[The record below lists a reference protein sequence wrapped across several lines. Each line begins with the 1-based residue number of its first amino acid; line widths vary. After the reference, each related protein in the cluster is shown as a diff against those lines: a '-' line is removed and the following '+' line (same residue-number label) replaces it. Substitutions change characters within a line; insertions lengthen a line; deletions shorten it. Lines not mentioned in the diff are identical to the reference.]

1 MQIIQDIAIDTLMR
15 SPASEE
21 LRRAMETI
29 ATAQEHILA
38 LAKSDDSTKLKL
50 VKTATVFQIFLID
63 TLASGKKMK
72 DLTEED
78 WKSIASKVSQYAVM
92 GSGEQYSEFVFTMYA
107 DYISVSADSL
117 PETVSEESVAAIR
130 ELSNS
135 IRFNSDQF
143 RAGELA
149 EVDYVEG
156 CLWISL
162 EAMIKLL
169 SCYLTA
175 GISKEYAYFV
185 QAASQLAFEYGRIA
199 LYSKEQALLEAY
211 IENQYQLDKNLEAKW
226 KKYTD
231 ELQMY
236 SGKFQEL
243 IDVAFTE
250 NIHEAL
256 VNSATLARAAGVK
269 EEEILITEEDI
280 DDFFLD

>member
-63 TLASGKKMK
+63 TLASGKRMK

-175 GISKEYAYFV
+175 GISKEYAYFA

-211 IENQYQLDKNLEAKW
+211 IENQYQLDKNLETKW

-236 SGKFQEL
+236 SEKFQEL
-243 IDVAFTE
+243 IDAAFTE

-269 EEEILITEEDI
+269 EDEILITEEDI

>member
-1 MQIIQDIAIDTLMR
+1 MQIIQDIAIDALMK
-15 SPASEE
+15 SPAIEE

-29 ATAQEHILA
+29 ATAQEHIIA
-38 LAKSDDSTKLKL
+38 LARSDDSSILKL
-50 VKTATVFQIFLID
+50 IKIATVFQIFLID
-63 TLASGKKMK
+63 TLASGKRMK

-107 DYISVSADSL
+107 DYIDVSADSL

-130 ELSNS
+130 ELSKS

-175 GISKEYAYFV
+175 GISKEYAYFA

-236 SGKFQEL
+236 SEKFQGL
-243 IDVAFTE
+243 IDAAFTE

-256 VNSATLARAAGVK
+256 VNSATLARAAGVR

>member
-63 TLASGKKMK
+63 TLASGKRMK

-117 PETVSEESVAAIR
+117 PETVSEESVSAIR

-243 IDVAFTE
+243 IDAAFTE

>member
-63 TLASGKKMK
+63 TLASGKRMK

-107 DYISVSADSL
+107 DYIDVSADSL

-130 ELSNS
+130 ELSKS

-175 GISKEYAYFV
+175 GISKEYAYFA

-243 IDVAFTE
+243 IDAAFTE

-256 VNSATLARAAGVK
+256 VNSAALARAAGVR

>member
-1 MQIIQDIAIDTLMR
+1 MQIIQDIAIDALMK
-15 SPASEE
+15 SPAIEE

-29 ATAQEHILA
+29 ATAQEHIIA
-38 LAKSDDSTKLKL
+38 LARSDDSSILKL
-50 VKTATVFQIFLID
+50 IKIATVFQIFLID
-63 TLASGKKMK
+63 TLASGKRMK

-107 DYISVSADSL
+107 DYIDVSVDTL
-117 PETVSEESVAAIR
+117 PESVSEESVAAIR
-130 ELSNS
+130 ELSGS
-135 IRFNSDQF
+135 IRSNSDQF
-143 RAGELA
+143 RSGELA
-149 EVDYVEG
+149 EIDYIEG

-175 GISKEYAYFV
+175 GISKEYAYFA
-185 QAASQLAFEYGRIA
+185 QAASQLAFEYGRLA
-199 LYSKEQALLEAY
+199 LYSKEQALMEAY
-211 IENQYQLDKNLEAKW
+211 IENQYQLDKDLETKW

-236 SGKFQEL
+236 SEKFQEL
-243 IDVAFTE
+243 IDAAFTE

-256 VNSATLARAAGVK
+256 VNSAALARAAGVR

-280 DDFFLD
+280 DDFFLG